1 MDFFSSKKDGKR
13 SGLFGKKSA
22 SKSNP
27 ATPPHPAAGRSPP
40 PSYLSNKRAETE
52 YDFPISREQRTYPK
66 QPASERVPNS
76 HPRPPV
82 YGYGTPERRER
93 KERMSY
99 EPETNAPS
107 SPFHPSGNRTPERR
121 RKSSEYSR
129 EQQDRTYEAD
139 TRSNASP
146 FHPFKSPSPS
156 PYHTPDRHREHDAD
170 HYEAM
175 YEPEANNMF
184 QNRAPGSPFRQA
196 GNRSPSPYRTPDRQQ
211 SEDLYERDGD
221 VTPRNSSPP
230 SPFHPA
236 ANRSPPPQSY
246 RTPDRRRNHPDNQQ
260 SEEVYERDGEVTPR
274 NSSPPSPFHPAA
286 TRSPPPQQ
294 YRTPDR
300 RSNNHNDEQME
311 AMYEPDG
318 YVMRQDSPPRSP
330 LHGGAYYSSSDD
342 DNHSTYLFPEIGTP
356 TRSIPVSANTTPV
369 HHNYQI
375 IAAETYEQEK
385 QYEPPELADESQS
398 FSIQEIAKMRGLK
411 EESQSMISESYV
423 SVANYR
429 VKSSVAETL
438 QAIISKHGDIA
449 ASSKLQSNVTRSYY
463 LESLAAVVMELRTSG
478 LKDLTKTR
486 VAEMAAVVKDMESVK
501 IEVTWLKKA
510 VAELGEAVECAGEY
524 EAAKAER
531 EACERDMKARK
542 GEMEEMREELGKR
555 EKEIREC
562 RERVTAV
569 AGKLGQLEMKGSRL
583 SKNLDMFHSKV
594 DKFQGEVVLLH
605 V

>member
-1 MDFFSSKKDGKR
+1 
-13 SGLFGKKSA
+13 
-22 SKSNP
+22 
-27 ATPPHPAAGRSPP
+27 
-40 PSYLSNKRAETE
+40 
-52 YDFPISREQRTYPK
+52 
-66 QPASERVPNS
+66 
-76 HPRPPV
+76 
-82 YGYGTPERRER
+82 
-93 KERMSY
+93 
-99 EPETNAPS
+99 
-107 SPFHPSGNRTPERR
+107 
-121 RKSSEYSR
+121 
-129 EQQDRTYEAD
+129 
-139 TRSNASP
+139 
-146 FHPFKSPSPS
+146 
-156 PYHTPDRHREHDAD
+156 
-170 HYEAM
+170 
-175 YEPEANNMF
+175 
-184 QNRAPGSPFRQA
+184 
-196 GNRSPSPYRTPDRQQ
+196 
-211 SEDLYERDGD
+211 
-221 VTPRNSSPP
+221 
-230 SPFHPA
+230 
-236 ANRSPPPQSY
+236 
-246 RTPDRRRNHPDNQQ
+246 
-260 SEEVYERDGEVTPR
+260 
-274 NSSPPSPFHPAA
+274 
-286 TRSPPPQQ
+286 
-294 YRTPDR
+294 
-300 RSNNHNDEQME
+300 
-311 AMYEPDG
+311 MYEPDG